1 MALRCDDQGLQDQVR
16 VVQVDPLADPRWGS
30 FVAQQPGALIYH
42 DPAWLSALE
51 REYQRKPLGL
61 VCEDGTG
68 TIRGVLALC
77 HTRGVPLR
85 AGGQLSGRRLS
96 SLPRTPVSGPLALD
110 RDAAAALVQA
120 AVDRARMDGT
130 QLQIKVA
137 STELDG
143 IADGL
148 IRIPWRQSYILELSE
163 DPDRLGPKDGRAR
176 RRNNWAVGKAKRLG
190 VEVRR
195 AETEEDLRAWHHL
208 YLLTMRHLAVPA
220 RPYRFFRALWETLGP
235 RGSMRL
241 LVAEQVEG
249 GRATLLAGSC
259 FLLFGQTVTYAFTG
273 WRREARLLRANDL
286 IHWYAIQDACRE
298 GYRRYDFGEVA
309 AGRDGLAAFKS
320 KWGTQPV
327 PLYRYH
333 FPAPTRI
340 EADPTGGRWATV
352 VGAAWRRLPLWATA
366 RLGDWLYSYL

>member
-42 DPAWLSALE
+42 DPAWLAALE

-61 VCEDGTG
+61 VCEDGAG

-85 AGGQLSGRRLS
+85 AGGHLSGRRLS

-120 AVDRARMDGT
+120 AVDRARMEGT

-143 IADGL
+143 IAQGL
-148 IRIPWRQSYILELSE
+148 TRIPWRQSYVLELCA
-163 DPDRLGPKDGRAR
+163 DPDQVGPKDGRAR
-176 RRNNWAVGKAKRLG
+176 RRNHWAVSKAKRLG
-190 VEVRR
+190 VQVRR

-220 RPYRFFRALWETLGP
+220 RPY
-235 RGSMRL
+235 
-241 LVAEQVEG
+241 
-249 GRATLLAGSC
+249 
-259 FLLFGQTVTYAFTG
+259 
-273 WRREARLLRANDL
+273 
-286 IHWYAIQDACRE
+286 
-298 GYRRYDFGEVA
+298 
-309 AGRDGLAAFKS
+309 
-320 KWGTQPV
+320 
-327 PLYRYH
+327 
-333 FPAPTRI
+333 
-340 EADPTGGRWATV
+340 
-352 VGAAWRRLPLWATA
+352 
-366 RLGDWLYSYL
+366 